1 MRPTERVEEIVR
13 KLIALF
19 VIVLAFGCKKAERSV
34 AASDVAP
41 PPSPVQRV
49 SEKQRLPPMIVRTA
63 SVKIIVEDTAKAV
76 DAVTKSVESQGGY
89 VSGSHIWRD
98 GELLRA
104 TLTLRVPSAKLTTTL
119 ASIRGFAKRVENET
133 ISSEEVTQEYV
144 DLESQLRNLEATEAE
159 LRQLMTDIRKNAR
172 RAAEVMEMHQQITAI
187 HAEIER
193 TKGRMNYLGQVA
205 AMSNISLEVVPDFIA
220 QPVVE
225 PGWQPVVIVK
235 DASRALVGV
244 LQSVATAA
252 IWVLIYI
259 VPIVGMLLLVTIVLW
274 KVYRR
279 ARTGAAWEAA
289 PHHE

>member
-1 MRPTERVEEIVR
+1 MR

-19 VIVLAFGCKKAERSV
+19 IIILVFGCKKAEHFSTET
-34 AASDVAP
+34 
-41 PPSPVQRV
+41 PPSPIARADTQALKGANDTTPAR
-49 SEKQRLPPMIVRTA
+49 QPQQPMIVRTA

-89 VSGSHIWRD
+89 VSGSHVWRD

-104 TLTLRVPSAKLTTTL
+104 TLTLRVPSAKLTTML
-119 ASIRGFAKRVENET
+119 ASIRGVAKRVENET

-193 TKGRMNYLGQVA
+193 TKGRMRYLSQVA

-252 IWVLIYI
+252 IWVLIYLA
-259 VPIVGMLLLVTIVLW
+259 PIAGMLLLVTTVLW

-279 ARTGAAWEAA
+279 ARARAA
-289 PHHE
+289 

>member
-1 MRPTERVEEIVR
+1 MRPTVRVEEIVR

-19 VIVLAFGCKKAERSV
+19 VIVLVFGCKKAEKV
-34 AASDVAP
+34 FDLAAVNSAP
-41 PPSPVQRV
+41 PPAPSQAQRAAL
-49 SEKQRLPPMIVRTA
+49 EAPAPKQQPMIVRTA
-63 SVKIIVEDTAKAV
+63 SVKIIVEDTSKAV
-76 DAVTKSVESQGGY
+76 DAVTKSAESQGGY
-89 VSGSHIWRD
+89 VSGSHVWRD

-104 TLTLRVPSAKLTTTL
+104 TLTLRVPSAKLTTML
-119 ASIRGFAKRVENET
+119 ASIRGIAKRVENET

-172 RAAEVMEMHQQITAI
+172 RASEVMEMHQQITAI

-193 TKGRMNYLGQVA
+193 TKGRMRYLSQVA
-205 AMSNISLEVVPDFIA
+205 AMSNVSLEIVPDFIA

-252 IWVLIYI
+252 IWVLVYL
-259 VPIVGMLLLVTIVLW
+259 VPIVGMLLLVTTVLW

-279 ARTGAAWEAA
+279 ARTRAA
-289 PHHE
+289 